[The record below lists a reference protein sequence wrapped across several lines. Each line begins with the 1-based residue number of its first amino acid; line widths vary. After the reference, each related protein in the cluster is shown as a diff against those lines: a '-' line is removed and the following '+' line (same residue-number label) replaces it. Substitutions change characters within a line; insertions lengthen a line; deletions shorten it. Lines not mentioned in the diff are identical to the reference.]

1 MTESEENSAP
11 EWEVQII
18 RSQKRRKT
26 VSGRLI
32 DNQLVIRAPSN
43 MSDDELQPFIE
54 NMKKRIERQNM
65 PDTDDALEAKAKELN
80 KAYFDGRLSW
90 ESIRYVTNQNSV
102 FGSCTPSKGTIRLN
116 HRLAKMPRWVR
127 DYVLM
132 HELAHLEE
140 ANHGPRFWK
149 LVNQYPL
156 TERARG
162 YLMAVGMEELSE

>member
-1 MTESEENSAP
+1 MATSKESD
-11 EWEVQII
+11 WEVEII

-26 VSGRLI
+26 ISGRLV
-32 DNQLVIRAPSN
+32 DNRLVIRAPAFAT
-43 MSDDELQPFIE
+43 DEELAPFIDRLKQKIARR
-54 NMKKRIERQNM
+54 NI
-65 PDTDDALEAKAKELN
+65 PDTDEALEARAQEMN
-80 KAYFDGRLSW
+80 KRYFNGRLRW
-90 ESIRYVTNQNSV
+90 KSIRYVTNQNSR
-102 FGSCTPSKGTIRLN
+102 FGSCTPGRGTIRLN

-127 DYVLM
+127 DYVLI

-162 YLMAVGMEELSE
+162 YLMAVGLEELSEGD